1 MFKDKKINIRLTE
14 KEKSIIE
21 SKAKK
26 LNMTLTKF
34 IVSSCLKDKIV
45 IVNGL
50 DKVDSELRR
59 IGNNINQLTRLA
71 NEKIITVIDLKEL
84 LQEGPKN
91 NIHVVIWTGDVK
103 KAQML
108 QLNKSLF
115 KERICMEMSTEESK
129 LVNGE
134 DLKPMP
140 TGFKAVLIGQNAIR
154 FRVYDLPDG
163 KWMNSLFNRLNNI

>member
-50 DKVDSELRR
+50 DKVDTELRR

-71 NEKIITVIDLKEL
+71 NEKIITIIDLKEL
-84 LQEGPKN
+84 RMEVN
-91 NIHVVIWTGDVK
+91 NIW
-103 KAQML
+103 
-108 QLNKSLF
+108 QLLKQ
-115 KERICMEMSTEESK
+115 
-129 LVNGE
+129 LVQ
-134 DLKPMP
+134 KQ
-140 TGFKAVLIGQNAIR
+140 T
-154 FRVYDLPDG
+154 
-163 KWMNSLFNRLNNI
+163 

>member
-1 MFKDKKINIRLTE
+1 MPKDKKINIRLTE
-14 KEKSIIE
+14 KEKNIIE

-26 LNMTLTKF
+26 LNMTITKF

-84 LQEGPKN
+84 RMEVN
-91 NIHVVIWTGDVK
+91 NIW
-103 KAQML
+103 
-108 QLNKSLF
+108 QLLKQ
-115 KERICMEMSTEESK
+115 
-129 LVNGE
+129 LVQ
-134 DLKPMP
+134 KQ
-140 TGFKAVLIGQNAIR
+140 T
-154 FRVYDLPDG
+154 
-163 KWMNSLFNRLNNI
+163 

>member
-34 IVSSCLKDKIV
+34 IVSSCLKHKIV

-84 LQEGPKN
+84 RMEVN
-91 NIHVVIWTGDVK
+91 NIW
-103 KAQML
+103 
-108 QLNKSLF
+108 QLLKQ
-115 KERICMEMSTEESK
+115 
-129 LVNGE
+129 LVQ
-134 DLKPMP
+134 KQ
-140 TGFKAVLIGQNAIR
+140 T
-154 FRVYDLPDG
+154 
-163 KWMNSLFNRLNNI
+163 

>member
-1 MFKDKKINIRLTE
+1 MPKDKKINIRLSE

-21 SKAKK
+21 VKAKK
-26 LNMTLTKF
+26 LNMTITKF

-84 LQEGPKN
+84 RMEVN
-91 NIHVVIWTGDVK
+91 NIW
-103 KAQML
+103 
-108 QLNKSLF
+108 QLLKQ
-115 KERICMEMSTEESK
+115 
-129 LVNGE
+129 LVQ
-134 DLKPMP
+134 KQ
-140 TGFKAVLIGQNAIR
+140 T
-154 FRVYDLPDG
+154 
-163 KWMNSLFNRLNNI
+163 

>member
-50 DKVDSELRR
+50 DKVDPELRR

-84 LQEGPKN
+84 RMEVN
-91 NIHVVIWTGDVK
+91 NIW
-103 KAQML
+103 
-108 QLNKSLF
+108 QLLKQ
-115 KERICMEMSTEESK
+115 
-129 LVNGE
+129 LVQ
-134 DLKPMP
+134 KQ
-140 TGFKAVLIGQNAIR
+140 T
-154 FRVYDLPDG
+154 
-163 KWMNSLFNRLNNI
+163 

>member
-50 DKVDSELRR
+50 YKVDSELRR

-84 LQEGPKN
+84 RMEVN
-91 NIHVVIWTGDVK
+91 NIW
-103 KAQML
+103 
-108 QLNKSLF
+108 QLLKQ
-115 KERICMEMSTEESK
+115 
-129 LVNGE
+129 LVQ
-134 DLKPMP
+134 KQ
-140 TGFKAVLIGQNAIR
+140 T
-154 FRVYDLPDG
+154 
-163 KWMNSLFNRLNNI
+163 

>member
-71 NEKIITVIDLKEL
+71 NEKIITVIDFKEL
-84 LQEGPKN
+84 RMEVN
-91 NIHVVIWTGDVK
+91 HIW
-103 KAQML
+103 
-108 QLNKSLF
+108 QLLKQ
-115 KERICMEMSTEESK
+115 
-129 LVNGE
+129 LVQ
-134 DLKPMP
+134 KQ
-140 TGFKAVLIGQNAIR
+140 T
-154 FRVYDLPDG
+154 
-163 KWMNSLFNRLNNI
+163 